1 MSRGPA
7 ASQGEAAALLV
18 NLFDAFNR
26 GDEVQL
32 ARVFG
37 PNFHWYSATEGAR
50 ARAGHHFVA
59 FHPDEAQAYFAN
71 RRWHNERLDLLAV
84 NVAPTG
90 DISFVAG
97 RQADDLPLGI
107 DGGEWPVLGKGR
119 IDCTA
124 KTIDVW
130 SRGMG
135 MGIEL
140 SGQPAAV
147 LSSPLCPE
155 PPLAT
160 PSDAIVACS
169 RVARR

>member
-1 MSRGPA
+1 M
-7 ASQGEAAALLV
+7 
-18 NLFDAFNR
+18 
-26 GDEVQL
+26 
-32 ARVFG
+32 
-37 PNFHWYSATEGAR
+37 
-50 ARAGHHFVA
+50 A

-130 SRGMG
+130 SMRMG

-140 SGQPAAV
+140 SG
-147 LSSPLCPE
+147 
-155 PPLAT
+155 
-160 PSDAIVACS
+160 
-169 RVARR
+169 